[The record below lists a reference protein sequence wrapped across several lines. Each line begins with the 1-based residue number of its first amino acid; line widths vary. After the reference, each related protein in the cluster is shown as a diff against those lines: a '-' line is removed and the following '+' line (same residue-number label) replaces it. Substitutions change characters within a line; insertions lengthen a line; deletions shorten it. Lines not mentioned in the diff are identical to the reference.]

1 MKVCRFKANEFIE
14 SMELSFT
21 ENDGTQDGTVD
32 GDDAFVVV
40 IVDGLHHALHRF
52 GHNTSVAHI
61 FVWNNSNSI
70 QLIFVIQFIN

>member
-1 MKVCRFKANEFIE
+1 
-14 SMELSFT
+14 MELSIT

-52 GHNTSVAHI
+52 GHNTSVTHV
-61 FVWNNSNSI
+61 FVWNESNLI
-70 QLIFVIQFIN
+70 QDILEYHLIS